1 MEFLK
6 PRIVKA
12 RQQTLA
18 LLAPCLGPVQDDLGN
33 VPVAMQQDPYV
44 NGAIIGLTER
54 ICASLGLTRPTPV
67 NRVVSAVFE
76 DIYRREAIA
85 VLTRCDALLEDP
97 GSDLS
102 QARADLGARTPA
114 EPGPDWTQ
122 ALCAHIRAHYDRPD
136 TLVL

>member
-12 RQQTLA
+12 RQLALA
-18 LLAPCLGPVQDDLGN
+18 LLSPCLAPVQDDLGN
-33 VPVAMQQDPYV
+33 VPTAMQQDPYV

-54 ICASLGLTRPTPV
+54 VCASLGMTRLPHI
-67 NRVVSAVFE
+67 NRVISAVFE

-102 QARADLGARTPA
+102 RSRDDARAGASS

-122 ALCAHIRAHYDRPD
+122 DLRKHILAHYDRPD